1 MTFSI
6 RTCLFVMAV
15 MAVWLGALVSKSPL
29 MVELV
34 TSFSVLLI
42 VVTLPFAIWDRQPE
56 QRAYW
61 TGFFVLGFGNLV
73 LSSYWGG
80 YQRTG
85 YQLAQLVVGAPP
97 AQTAGPYPPGYP
109 GTYYP
114 PAISTVPGF
123 SPSPAISP
131 PATTE
136 EDADT
141 APSVRFYQPAAMPQ
155 VVYTTTSPYAPQMP
169 ASQEYYQQQAA
180 IQGAVPT
187 MLSLL
192 VASIGGWL
200 TVWVWRRSV
209 EEAKSFSASSPS
221 PRPSPRSTE
230 ERV

>member
-6 RTCLFVMAV
+6 RTCLIVMAV

-42 VVTLPFAIWDRQPE
+42 VLTLAFAIWDQRPE

-61 TGFFVLGFGNLV
+61 TGFFVLGFGNLI

-85 YQLAQLVVGAPP
+85 VEVAQLVVGAPP
-97 AQTAGPYPPGYP
+97 TQTTGPYPTAYP

-114 PAISTVPGF
+114 APVTTVVPAIS
-123 SPSPAISP
+123 PSPVINP

-136 EDADT
+136 EEADT
-141 APSVRFYQPAAMPQ
+141 TPSVRFYQPPMPQ
-155 VVYTTTSPYAPQMP
+155 VAYTTTWASPYVPQVP
-169 ASQEYYQQQAA
+169 ASLVYHQQQAA

-187 MLSLL
+187 MMSLL
-192 VASIGGWL
+192 MASIGGWL
-200 TVWVWRRSV
+200 TVWIWRRSV
-209 EEAKSFSASSPS
+209 EE
-221 PRPSPRSTE
+221 PRGAATGG
-230 ERV
+230 